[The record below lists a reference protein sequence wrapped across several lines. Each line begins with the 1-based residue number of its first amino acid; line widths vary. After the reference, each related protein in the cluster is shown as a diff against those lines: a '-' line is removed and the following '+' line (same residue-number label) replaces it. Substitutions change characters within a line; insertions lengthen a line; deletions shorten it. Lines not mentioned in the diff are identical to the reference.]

1 MTLIT
6 RRSLVAGMASSALA
20 APAFGQQ
27 GADAFPDR
35 TIKIICAS
43 PPGGGTDASSRGIGR
58 QMQKLWNQPVVVENR
73 TGGSNNIAA
82 EAVAKAEPDG
92 YTLLATTGNVMLVN
106 AALFKHLN
114 YDPAALEPV
123 AILGNALTVLV
134 TRKDFPAKTVPE
146 LVAYAKAN
154 PRKVNFGTTGSG
166 TSVHLAMELL
176 QIRAGIELVQVPYR
190 GMAPAYNDLAGGHL
204 DIMFVDLGGALSLH
218 QNGDLR
224 IIATSEKHR
233 LKDLPDVPT
242 LAESGLPDVRTSI
255 FWAIMA
261 PPKTPAAIRAKLNK
275 TIRDI
280 QDGPEFQTLLDGLK
294 AEAVKFDIRE
304 MGDYLKSESKLW
316 TEVIR
321 TANIPAE

>member
-1 MTLIT
+1 MMLIT
-6 RRSLVAGMASSALA
+6 RRSLVAGMASSALV
-20 APAFGQQ
+20 APAFGQH
-27 GADAFPDR
+27 GADAYPDR
-35 TIKIICAS
+35 TIKILCAS
-43 PPGGGTDASSRGIGR
+43 PPGGGTDASARGIGR
-58 QMQKLWNQPVVVENR
+58 GLQKLWNQPVVIENR

-82 EAVAKAEPDG
+82 EAVSKSEPDG

-106 AALFKHLN
+106 AALFKNLS

-154 PRKVNFGTTGSG
+154 PRKVNYGTTGSG

-190 GMAPAYNDLAGGHL
+190 GMAPAYNDLVGGHL
-204 DIMFVDLGGALSLH
+204 DIMFVDYGGTLALH
-218 QNGDLR
+218 ETGALR

-233 LKDLPDVPT
+233 LKGIPDVPT

-255 FWAIMA
+255 FWALMA
-261 PPKTPAAIRAKLNK
+261 PPKTPAAIRAKLNN

-280 QDGPEFQTLLDGLK
+280 QDGPEFVALLEGLK
-294 AEAVKFDIRE
+294 AEPVKFDTRE

-316 TEVIR
+316 TDVIR
-321 TANIPAE
+321 TANVPTE